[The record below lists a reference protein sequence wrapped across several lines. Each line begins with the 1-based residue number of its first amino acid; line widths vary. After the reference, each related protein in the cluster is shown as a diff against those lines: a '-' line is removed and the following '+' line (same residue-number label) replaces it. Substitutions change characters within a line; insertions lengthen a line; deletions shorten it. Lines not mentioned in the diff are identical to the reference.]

1 MSRLISTSVNIYFK
15 EEHEIFDSWERD
27 DIYVRAE
34 GNTIKIRNEI
44 VELSITADIVS
55 DNLDSDSGSEFNP
68 DASDT
73 SDPDDPYNVLPYIKY
88 QYGGYTFSA
97 VYTINS
103 NYPDYIFN
111 KYSFG
116 FSKKYDEY
124 YLIST
129 QFGHDNTDNYIVAK
143 LENNQF
149 IFESIDKKLFRNL
162 NCDDLLYEDGVF
174 KNITDKDIKVRIFIN
189 DAHKKY
195 KNIYET
201 NTKNIIMKMYY
212 KNNLV
217 VKNIDIFDREDIPKV
232 VRYLEELNYPRTAED
247 YKEGW
252 GFKTY
257 EDYKVDKYLIN
268 YDTAMDICD
277 KLDVN
282 LNKSIIK
289 FERPVDPIEDKSVVM
304 IVKDYYIS
312 DADFT
317 EAKRDVS
324 IYSGIEVLNIIIN
337 NSRRFMFTKKSNAR

>member
-1 MSRLISTSVNIYFK
+1 
-15 EEHEIFDSWERD
+15 
-27 DIYVRAE
+27 
-34 GNTIKIRNEI
+34 
-44 VELSITADIVS
+44 
-55 DNLDSDSGSEFNP
+55 
-68 DASDT
+68 
-73 SDPDDPYNVLPYIKY
+73 
-88 QYGGYTFSA
+88 